1 MRNTAIQRLMHD
13 LLDVAFYGIPR
24 KDSEYWLFGGP
35 AVDAETLH
43 SLPTLLGFEWAW
55 QGEELVV
62 DYIDGP
68 YSGETDLLTWSEL
81 AEALAESQRLLVRW
95 AGCRLPVRVLV
106 CPGLGV
112 EVAIEH
118 MDQGELQMLHRSVV
132 KNFVGPAV
140 QEVER
145 SPVLIGC
152 DTLGVVEVRPEL
164 ILAYKS
170 STGASLLCP
179 DFLLGDRDLVGSTV
193 ELDSDQTIHEY
204 DELQLTL
211 CQGAVPATAEGD

>member
-1 MRNTAIQRLMHD
+1 MSNTAIQQLLHD
-13 LLDVAFYGIPR
+13 LLDVSFYGFPR
-24 KDSEYWLFGGP
+24 RDSEYWLFGGP
-35 AVDAETLH
+35 AANGETLH
-43 SLPTLLGFEWAW
+43 SLPTLLGLKWAW

-81 AEALAESQRLLVRW
+81 EEVLTEGRRLLVRW
-95 AGCRLPVRVLV
+95 AGCRLPVRATV

-112 EVAIEH
+112 KVAIEH
-118 MDQGELQMLHRSVV
+118 MDQDELQKLHRNVV
-132 KNFVGPAV
+132 KSFVGPAV

-152 DTLGVVEVRPEL
+152 DTRGVAAVRPEL
-164 ILAYKS
+164 ILGYGSKA
-170 STGASLLCP
+170 GASLLCP
-179 DFLLGDRDLVGSTV
+179 DFLLVRRDRVGATV

-204 DELQLTL
+204 DELQLAL
-211 CQGAVPATAEGD
+211 CDRVAP